1 MDYTGDGARVGT
13 KSSDGGPAV
22 TEGGPGDR
30 AGLEAGDVIT
40 EVDGRRIHSGDELIV
55 KTRAHRPGD
64 RLELTVERDGRESPY
79 RWCSD
84 PRTATKRIERGPSE
98 DRLTETSQRR
108 PQTALHKANNPENR
122 PPARTRSPRDSTGR
136 TGTAGTV
143 DPARTTEDP
152 HRPPRAEDRG
162 HRKELQVFNDIGPLE
177 LITLV
182 VLAVLVFGPD
192 KLPKVI
198 QDVMRT
204 VRKIREFSESA
215 KQDIRSELGP
225 EFKDFEFED
234 LNPKTFIRKQLD
246 NDELGLKEIRNG
258 FDLKKEMA
266 EVTDSVHSTDTPAAS
281 SSGGRIDMTKK
292 PEEPGEDN
300 RPPFDADAT

>member
-1 MDYTGDGARVGT
+1 M
-13 KSSDGGPAV
+13 
-22 TEGGPGDR
+22 
-30 AGLEAGDVIT
+30 
-40 EVDGRRIHSGDELIV
+40 
-55 KTRAHRPGD
+55 
-64 RLELTVERDGRESPY
+64 
-79 RWCSD
+79 
-84 PRTATKRIERGPSE
+84 
-98 DRLTETSQRR
+98 
-108 PQTALHKANNPENR
+108 
-122 PPARTRSPRDSTGR
+122 
-136 TGTAGTV
+136 
-143 DPARTTEDP
+143 
-152 HRPPRAEDRG
+152 
-162 HRKELQVFNDIGPLE
+162 FNDIGPLE

-234 LNPKTFIRKQLD
+234 LNPKTFIRKQMD

-266 EVTDSVHSTDTPAAS
+266 EVTDAVHSTESSSSSS

-292 PEEPGEDN
+292 PEEPGEED